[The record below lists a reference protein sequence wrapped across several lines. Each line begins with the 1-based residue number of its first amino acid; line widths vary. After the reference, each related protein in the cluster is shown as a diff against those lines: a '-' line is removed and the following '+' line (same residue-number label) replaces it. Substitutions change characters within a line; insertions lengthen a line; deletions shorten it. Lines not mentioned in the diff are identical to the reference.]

1 VWMSAQ
7 ARPRLA
13 VEAIEIR
20 YNFFQEQELSNY
32 LKFTAAGAVV
42 NCSGTQKCL
51 KYMQTGLKMPW
62 KVHCG
67 NPKMSELQLR
77 IVAPR
82 VGEFREATRI
92 QQSFVT
98 KAEKKALRWLAER
111 VPPAINSDHLTVL
124 GAAGMF
130 LASASYALTR
140 FNRYGLLL
148 ACFFLAVNWFGD
160 SLDGTL
166 ARYRNRQ
173 RPRYGFYVD
182 HVIDCFGVT
191 ALLAGM
197 GASGHMNPLIA
208 VWMLVAYLLLS
219 SEIFLATYALAR
231 FEMSYFYFGPT
242 ELRILLCIGNL
253 YVFFH
258 PFVHPFGLPLSL
270 WDLGAVVGSLGMTVI
285 AVGSFV
291 RHGYALYEL
300 EQLQ

>member
-1 VWMSAQ
+1 
-7 ARPRLA
+7 
-13 VEAIEIR
+13 
-20 YNFFQEQELSNY
+20 
-32 LKFTAAGAVV
+32 
-42 NCSGTQKCL
+42 
-51 KYMQTGLKMPW
+51 
-62 KVHCG
+62 
-67 NPKMSELQLR
+67 MSELQLR
-77 IVAPR
+77 IAGSEPA
-82 VGEFREATRI
+82 EFREATRI
-92 QQSFVT
+92 QQSLVT
-98 KAEKKALRWLAER
+98 KAEKRALHWLAER
-111 VPPAINSDHLTVL
+111 TPASINSDHLTVL

-130 LASASYALTR
+130 LAGASYALAR

-148 ACFFLAVNWFGD
+148 ACFFLAVNWLGD

-242 ELRILLCIGNL
+242 ELRSLLCAGSL
-253 YVFFH
+253 YAFFN
-258 PFVHPFGLPLSL
+258 PSVHPFGLPLSL
-270 WDLGAVVGSLGMTVI
+270 WDFGAVIGAIGMTAI
-285 AVGSFV
+285 SICSFI
-291 RHGYALYEL
+291 RHTLVLYDAER
-300 EQLQ
+300 LQ

>member
-1 VWMSAQ
+1 
-7 ARPRLA
+7 
-13 VEAIEIR
+13 
-20 YNFFQEQELSNY
+20 
-32 LKFTAAGAVV
+32 
-42 NCSGTQKCL
+42 
-51 KYMQTGLKMPW
+51 
-62 KVHCG
+62 
-67 NPKMSELQLR
+67 MSELQLR
-77 IVAPR
+77 MVTLRP
-82 VGEFREATRI
+82 GGFREATRI

-98 KAEKKALRWLAER
+98 KAEKKALLWLAER
-111 VPPAINSDHLTVL
+111 MPAAVSSDHLTAL

-130 LASASYALTR
+130 LAGASYALTR
-140 FNRYGLLL
+140 FNGYGLLL

-219 SEIFLATYALAR
+219 AEIFLATYALAR

-242 ELRILLCIGNL
+242 ELRILLCAGNL
-253 YVFFH
+253 YAFFH
-258 PFVHPFGLPLSL
+258 PVVHPFGLPLGL
-270 WDLGAVVGSLGMTVI
+270 WDFGAVLGSIGMTAI
-285 AVGSFV
+285 AIVSFV
-291 RHGYALYEL
+291 RHTRVLYDAER
-300 EQLQ
+300 LQ